1 MRVYLNGRIVPAS
14 EATVPLTERGLLFGD
29 GIYEVT
35 RAAGGEFIELSR
47 HVTRLMRNLREL
59 QIRVP
64 EERITELVDASRTLI
79 QENAPEGDALVYWQV
94 TRGAAPRVH
103 HFPPPQTLP
112 TIFANVTS
120 VALPHAMRTRG
131 AVAITVPDIRW
142 ARCDIK
148 TVNLLPN
155 VLAKQR
161 AVEAGADEAIFVRDG
176 AVIEGASS
184 NIFAAID
191 GELRTHPASPYM
203 LGGITRDVVLEL
215 AHEARLT
222 VREVPIL
229 LDELYRAREAF
240 FTSTFNDVMPIVR
253 IDGRA
258 IGDGQ
263 PGPTTRQ
270 LYAAFAEHI
279 GAVPAARAAGAA
291 RPELA
296 RK

>member
-1 MRVYLNGRIVPAS
+1 MRIYLNGRLIPA
-14 EATVPLTERGLLFGD
+14 ETATVPINDRGLLFGD

-47 HVTRLMRNLREL
+47 HVRRLTRNLREL
-59 QIRVP
+59 AIQVP
-64 EERITELVDASRTLI
+64 ETRVAELIEASRTLI
-79 QENAPEGDALVYWQV
+79 QENAPDGDALVYWQV

-103 HFPPPQTLP
+103 AFPPPGTVP
-112 TIFANVTS
+112 TIFGSVTA

-131 AVAITVPDIRW
+131 AVAITTPDIRW

-176 AVIEGASS
+176 IVTEGASS
-184 NIFAAID
+184 NVFAMLG
-191 GELRTHPASPYM
+191 GELRTHPSSPYI

-215 AHEARLT
+215 AHEMGLT
-222 VREVPIL
+222 VRPEPLL
-229 LDELYRAREAF
+229 LDELYRADELL

-253 IDGRA
+253 VDGRA
-258 IGDGQ
+258 IASGR
-263 PGPTTRQ
+263 PGPVAQQ
-270 LYAAFAEHI
+270 LYAAFLERI
-279 GAVPAARAAGAA
+279 GTVTASP
-291 RPELA
+291 
-296 RK
+296 